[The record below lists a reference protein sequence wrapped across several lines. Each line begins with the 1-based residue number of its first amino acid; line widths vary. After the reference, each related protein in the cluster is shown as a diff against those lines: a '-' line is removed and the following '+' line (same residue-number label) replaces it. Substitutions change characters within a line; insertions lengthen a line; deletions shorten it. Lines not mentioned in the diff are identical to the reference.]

1 VTVVLAVDGGNS
13 KTDVA
18 GVRADG
24 SLVGYIRGPGCS
36 PHRLGVEGSLDV
48 VASLAEGLG
57 VRADFAMLL
66 IAAVDFPDEELAYD
80 VAARRR
86 ALAADLEVGNDTFAV
101 LRAGTDRSF
110 GVAVTCGAG
119 INCVGVAPDGR
130 RVRFDSLGDVSGDWG
145 GGTDVGLAAVWSGA
159 RSADG
164 RGPRTVFEQLA
175 PQHFGCADP
184 TALARALHAR
194 EIAWDRL
201 GELAPL
207 VFEVADADRAAGE
220 IVDRQAEEI
229 VAYVRAALQ
238 RLGLAGEE
246 VEVILGGGVLQA
258 GNARLLDGIEA
269 GLQEVGPRLV
279 VRVARS
285 RPIVGAALLGLDRIA
300 AEPEAYER
308 ARAELDRATESLGR
322 DVAGDAAPVPELP

>member
-207 VFEVADADRAAGE
+207 VFEHADTDDVAGS
-220 IVDRQAEEI
+220 IVDRLGDE
-229 VAYVRAALQ
+229 VAALARAALV
-238 RLGLAGEE
+238 RLEMTD
-246 VEVILGGGVLQA
+246 VEVDVVLGGSLLRA
-258 GNARLLDGIEA
+258 GNRRLLAHIEDELRA
-269 GLQEVGPRLV
+269 VGPAL
-279 VRVARS
+279 RVTTPS
-285 RPIVGAALLGLDRIA
+285 SPPIVGAALLGLDRVGA
-300 AEPEAYER
+300 NGDAQAR
-308 ARAELDRATESLGR
+308 LRAELGGAL
-322 DVAGDAAPVPELP
+322 